1 MKFCVFH
8 HHRGILNTVLV
19 LLSFHLLSL
28 CMQVQTARWPP
39 FFKGQ
44 SFLLLEEKNKRWFTV
59 KIADIEEIPN
69 HQHDSELRKWKQ
81 NEYVLVY
88 QYSAQSQHTVYV
100 EKYNASAKM
109 VECINSH
116 GQKDQRQ
123 CIKIQ
128 DIIKLY
134 RVTCTALQGLPGLGI
149 DRKISF
155 IIDRINI

>member
-1 MKFCVFH
+1 M
-8 HHRGILNTVLV
+8 
-19 LLSFHLLSL
+19 
-28 CMQVQTARWPP
+28 
-39 FFKGQ
+39 
-44 SFLLLEEKNKRWFTV
+44 

-116 GQKDQRQ
+116 GQKDQRRR
-123 CIKIQ
+123 ISIQ

-134 RVTCTALQGLPGLGI
+134 RVTCTALQGLAGHRR
-149 DRKISF
+149 DRKKSF
-155 IIDRINI
+155 IFDRINSLS